1 MENDKQHSIEITNR
15 KSILIKGIKT
25 IDSFDSKEFLIDT
38 ILGFLHIKGSNL
50 TLDKMDTTGGEI
62 IIKGDVDSLSY
73 VSSSSKEKEG
83 FFKRLLK

>member
-1 MENDKQHSIEITNR
+1 MENEKQHSIEVANR
-15 KSILIKGIKT
+15 KSILVKGIKT

-38 ILGFLHIKGSNL
+38 LLGFLHIKGNNL
-50 TLDKMDTTGGEI
+50 TLDKMDTNQGEI

-73 VSSSSKEKEG
+73 VSSSNKEKEG